1 MDSARAIKHGKE
13 NGVIKPHEPA
23 DYRSNVMRAAP
34 ALLIAITATA
44 VYANTL
50 RHGFVFD
57 DMEGILNNPLI
68 NRFSDL
74 SQISQFFRERW
85 RSLPQLSY
93 ALTYYF
99 FGFDARAFHAV
110 NIAIHAI
117 NSILVFGIARLA
129 ARRWLPLAQK
139 DAFALAAALIHAV
152 HPIYSEAVAYIWGRS
167 SSLCALFYF
176 SSLLL
181 VMKGALEPGRR
192 KYLWFGCAIV
202 CGTLAWKTKEEAI
215 TLAMAIAGLFVLQG
229 SRRAAAGTAL
239 IPFFLVMSRWTDI
252 GRLYVR
258 VGENKPLVA
267 AGSQPS
273 LSPGVY
279 FLTHV
284 KASVSS
290 YLRLFIWP
298 QNLNVD
304 PLVEPVTHV
313 YDPLFLFCIIVLL
326 SLVLGGLL
334 AARNHG
340 IVSFGILTLLVSP
353 LTAYALMPL
362 ADVVAEHRVYISGL
376 GFDLLMAWA
385 TTLCFRYAKMA
396 TALAIL
402 ILGSITIRRNEVWN
416 NNVTLWQDAERK
428 SPTLARPHLNLGLAY
443 QSAGQLDAALTE
455 YHHAISIN
463 SRLAP
468 AYINMGVIYLSRKDL
483 ASAEAMLKRA
493 VELAPTIAASYINL
507 AIVAMGQDRLEGALL
522 LLDKAASIEDTYII
536 HLNKGDILARMNRYE
551 EAAGE
556 YHRAAALRP
565 DLRKQADER
574 LKRLSDRRP
583 SP

>member
-1 MDSARAIKHGKE
+1 
-13 NGVIKPHEPA
+13 
-23 DYRSNVMRAAP
+23 
-34 ALLIAITATA
+34 
-44 VYANTL
+44 
-50 RHGFVFD
+50 
-57 DMEGILNNPLI
+57 
-68 NRFSDL
+68 
-74 SQISQFFRERW
+74 
-85 RSLPQLSY
+85 
-93 ALTYYF
+93 
-99 FGFDARAFHAV
+99 
-110 NIAIHAI
+110 
-117 NSILVFGIARLA
+117 
-129 ARRWLPLAQK
+129 
-139 DAFALAAALIHAV
+139 
-152 HPIYSEAVAYIWGRS
+152 
-167 SSLCALFYF
+167 
-176 SSLLL
+176 
-181 VMKGALEPGRR
+181 MKGALEPGRR
-192 KYLWFGCAIV
+192 KYLWFGCAII

-229 SRRAAAGTAL
+229 SWRAAAGTAL
-239 IPFFLVMSRWTDI
+239 IPLFLVMSRWTDI

-284 KASVSS
+284 KASVFS
-290 YLRLFIWP
+290 YLRLFVWP
-298 QNLNVD
+298 QNQNID

-313 YDPLFLFCIIVLL
+313 YDPLFLFSIIVLL
-326 SLVLGGLL
+326 SLALGGLL

-362 ADVVAEHRVYISGL
+362 ADVVAEHRIYISGL
-376 GFDLLMAWA
+376 GFDLLVAWA

-402 ILGSITIRRNEVWN
+402 LLGCMTLKRNEVWK

-428 SPTLARPHLNLGLAY
+428 SPALARPHLNLGLAY

-455 YHHAISIN
+455 YGHALSIN

-468 AYINMGVIYLSRKDL
+468 AYINMGVIYLARNDP
-483 ASAEAMLKRA
+483 ASAEVMLKRA
-493 VELAPTIAASYINL
+493 VDLAPAIAAPYINL
-507 AIVAMGQDRLEGALL
+507 AIIAMGRDYLEEALL
-522 LLDKAASIEDTYII
+522 LLDKAASIEDSYVI
-536 HLNKGDILARMNRYE
+536 HLNKGDVLARMNRFG

-556 YHRAAALRP
+556 YRRAATLRP
-565 DLRKQADER
+565 DLGKQADER
-574 LKRLSDRRP
+574 LQRLNDRRP